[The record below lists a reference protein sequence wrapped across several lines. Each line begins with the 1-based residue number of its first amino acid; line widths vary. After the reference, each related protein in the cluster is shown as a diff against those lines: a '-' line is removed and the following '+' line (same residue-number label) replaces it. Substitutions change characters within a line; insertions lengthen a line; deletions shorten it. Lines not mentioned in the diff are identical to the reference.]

1 MGFSLNDL
9 IERLIM
15 LEISKSLAKSQ
26 AEEQKNLLDTIL
38 DGAQKAAQVVQNIK
52 TISTGSDP
60 KSIEPLYK
68 PQKESETMVTKP
80 QMPSFLKTTT
90 KEDPMLSVFESL
102 TKIRSKVDSLFEI
115 EVIGKA
121 DAHDIAK
128 DLYNLHMSVYSFME
142 KK

>member
-1 MGFSLNDL
+1 MRDI

-15 LEISKSLAKSQ
+15 LEISKGLAKSQ

-52 TISTGSDP
+52 SISTGSDP
-60 KSIEPLYK
+60 KATEPLYK
-68 PQKESETMVTKP
+68 PVKEPEAMINKP
-80 QMPSFLKTTT
+80 QMPSFLQKPTIS
-90 KEDPMLSVFESL
+90 KNEPMLGIFEAIS
-102 TKIRSKVDSLFEI
+102 KIRSKVDALFEI

-121 DAHDIAK
+121 DAHEIAK
-128 DLYNLHMSVYSFME
+128 DLYELHMAVYQSIE

>member
-1 MGFSLNDL
+1 
-9 IERLIM
+9 M
-15 LEISKSLAKSQ
+15 LEISKGLAKSQ

-60 KSIEPLYK
+60 KVIEPLYK
-68 PQKESETMVTKP
+68 PAKEPEPMVTKP
-80 QMPSFLKTTT
+80 TMPSFLKPTIS
-90 KEDPMLSVFESL
+90 KQDPMLGVFEAIA
-102 TKIRSKVDSLFEI
+102 KIRSKVDALFEI

-121 DAHDIAK
+121 DAHEIAK
-128 DLYNLHMSVYSFME
+128 DLYDLHMSVYQYMD